1 LAYAFDLK
9 IKAAAPQTQMLASY
23 VSLKIRA
30 AALQT
35 QITVSDVSLTGSW
48 TQNVSQTDE
57 LSEAGA
63 IGLQQDIFDNHHN
76 SR

>member
-35 QITVSDVSLTGSW
+35 QITVSDVSLTGS
-48 TQNVSQTDE
+48 
-57 LSEAGA
+57 
-63 IGLQQDIFDNHHN
+63 
-76 SR
+76 